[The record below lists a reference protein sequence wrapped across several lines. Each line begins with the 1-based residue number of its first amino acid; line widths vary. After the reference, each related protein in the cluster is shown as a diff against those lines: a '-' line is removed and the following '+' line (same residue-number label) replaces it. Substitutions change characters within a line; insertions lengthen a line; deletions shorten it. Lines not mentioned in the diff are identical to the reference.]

1 MVFLLVNECLL
12 FQDNKYLPNNIF
24 INHFFNIDWHQP
36 KYQATYWSCCT
47 EIVICMLILCISVCI
62 VITKYTWSNTDNY
75 CQHEPAKCIK
85 LYCLDKMYNC
95 TFYKITVQKLIDN
108 QWSLRCYIWSDL
120 MSIQYQPLITINTE
134 NELENLMVE

>member
-1 MVFLLVNECLL
+1 MNVFFSKITNICPIIFLSTIFLTLTDISQSIKLPIGLVVQK
-12 FQDNKYLPNNIF
+12 F
-24 INHFFNIDWHQP
+24 
-36 KYQATYWSCCT
+36 
-47 EIVICMLILCISVCI
+47 VICMLILCISVCI